1 MTTSWWDGCHFSSS
15 TLPPDI
21 DHSLDHLDSQH
32 FHSLCLVT
40 KLAAPDYKLFSR
52 YKLLYFGLLTA
63 TVCICSRARI
73 DGAVKCCCICWLV
86 LCVLILP
93 DKSCSDRRYPEKDKL
108 PAFSG
113 IPHCCLR
120 SICLIEGMLYDFPAS
135 VICSFLK
142 IQMTIY
148 LGCFFT
154 NMVSKKLS
162 FVVSLTLHILF
173 CIKSSLASEWRLLT
187 Q

>member
-1 MTTSWWDGCHFSSS
+1 MTTSWWDGCYFSSS
-15 TLPPDI
+15 TLPPDT

-93 DKSCSDRRYPEKDKL
+93 DKSCSVHRYPEKDKL

-120 SICLIEGMLYDFPAS
+120 SLIEGMLYDFPAS

-142 IQMTIY
+142 IQMTVD

-154 NMVSKKLS
+154 NMVSKSFPLLS
-162 FVVSLTLHILF
+162 PWHYIYCS
-173 CIKSSLASEWRLLT
+173 A
-187 Q
+187 